1 VQAPGGGSDVD
12 AMVGALEG
20 WTFDAPKG
28 STTIRAA
35 DHAMLQP
42 MFQAK
47 LAAAGPG
54 FTPTLVATVP
64 AADTAPPQSAG

>member
-1 VQAPGGGSDVD
+1 
-12 AMVGALEG
+12 MVGALEG

-28 STTIRAA
+28 STTIRPG

-42 MFQAK
+42 MFQAT
-47 LAAAGPG
+47 LNPAGTGYAPK
-54 FTPTLVATVP
+54 LVATVP